1 MKTYKNGE
9 TYQERIS
16 SIYDLLDTALEDSEQ
31 EFDDLDINIK
41 SLDRALA
48 ELRHKAIVRLIC
60 ASFSTDYIRYQ
71 DPTALEQAETIARNF
86 I

>member
-1 MKTYKNGE
+1 MKTYKSGE

-31 EFDDLDINIK
+31 ELDDLDINIK

-60 ASFSTDYIRYQ
+60 ASFSTDYIRNQ
-71 DPTALEQAETIARNF
+71 DPTALEQAETIARNLM
-86 I
+86 

>member
-31 EFDDLDINIK
+31 ELDDLDINVK

-60 ASFSTDYIRYQ
+60 ASFSTDYIRNQ
-71 DPTALEQAETIARNF
+71 DPTALEQAETIARNLM
-86 I
+86 

>member
-31 EFDDLDINIK
+31 EFDDLDINVE

-60 ASFSTDYIRYQ
+60 ASFSTDYVRNQ
-71 DPTALEQAETIARNF
+71 DPTALEQAETIARNL
-86 I
+86 

>member
-60 ASFSTDYIRYQ
+60 ASFSTDYVRNQ
-71 DPTALEQAETIARNF
+71 DPTTLEQAETITRNF

>member
-1 MKTYKNGE
+1 M
-9 TYQERIS
+9 
-16 SIYDLLDTALEDSEQ
+16 
-31 EFDDLDINIK
+31 DINIK

-60 ASFSTDYIRYQ
+60 ASFSTDYVRNQ
-71 DPTALEQAETIARNF
+71 DPTALEQAETITRNF

>member
-60 ASFSTDYIRYQ
+60 ASFSTDYIRNQ
-71 DPTALEQAETIARNF
+71 DPTALEQAETITRNF